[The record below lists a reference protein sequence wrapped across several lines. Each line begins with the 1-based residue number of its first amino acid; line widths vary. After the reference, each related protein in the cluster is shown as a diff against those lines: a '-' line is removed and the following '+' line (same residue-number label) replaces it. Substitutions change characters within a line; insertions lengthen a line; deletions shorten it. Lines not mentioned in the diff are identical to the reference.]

1 MLSDTCPLIVRG
13 LVSLNLDSYSDFC
26 TLSCC
31 SYYNLSCA
39 VMVGLSACFGWWET
53 VLFLV
58 KLAAFFGLAY
68 QWLISGLSIASTSVF
83 RLYVCLIPLD
93 GCAPS
98 SAVNSSLLLA
108 ATGVTYSLP
117 TI

>member
-1 MLSDTCPLIVRG
+1 M
-13 LVSLNLDSYSDFC
+13 
-26 TLSCC
+26 
-31 SYYNLSCA
+31 
-39 VMVGLSACFGWWET
+39 
-53 VLFLV
+53 LFLG

-98 SAVNSSLLLA
+98 SAVNSVVEVRGHDVSLKSAFQTRSDQTPKLGHHSCSTL
-108 ATGVTYSLP
+108 
-117 TI
+117 